1 MFLRLPIHHNAEAK
15 TNTWLKHLK
24 LGLEIV
30 IIKEVGLR
38 KKLWLNSFFCMGD
51 SLDRGFLAPHK
62 NQATPLHDSRS
73 FSRKLWEQAW
83 HAIELATRQWNSEFV
98 AKNHAPTTKLECEFS
113 LVFAISLPNYAI
125 FSGRDQRL
133 VLSCTATTTIQ
144 KIIPTTH

>member
-1 MFLRLPIHHNAEAK
+1 MIREVLAANYENRL
-15 TNTWLKHLK
+15 
-24 LGLEIV
+24 GMQ
-30 IIKEVGLR
+30 
-38 KKLWLNSFFCMGD
+38 LNSR
-51 SLDRGFLAPHK
+51 RGNETVK
-62 NQATPLHDSRS
+62 
-73 FSRKLWEQAW
+73 
-83 HAIELATRQWNSEFV
+83 FV